1 MEITEIIKDS
11 LMFPAN
17 NLKALAI
24 YIAITFVM
32 GILVAGGIFSALGIQ
47 NSALYGILSFILF
60 IIAVLVGFILSGYE
74 IDIIKTGIDLEDL
87 APDFDWKADLIRG
100 IKAIIVAIVYFIIPA
115 IITLIVAFITNV
127 PGNIVNVTQY
137 INQTAVNANGTVVAN
152 SVLEMVPDSVMSGL
166 VGSISITLLVA
177 AVLFIIF
184 SFIQVMANSRLANT
198 DSLGEALNIPEA
210 VKDISR
216 IGVGK
221 VLATLILVFIVSLVI
236 GAILSAVYQQ
246 VPQLS
251 ILNIIVTPYLMFLMF
266 FTNRATGLLYSDIA

>member
-1 MEITEIIKDS
+1 MEITEIIKES
-11 LMFPAN
+11 FIFPAN

-152 SVLEMVPDSVMSGL
+152 SILEMVPDSVMSGL

-251 ILNIIVTPYLMFLMF
+251 ILNIIVTPYLMF

>member
-1 MEITEIIKDS
+1 MEITEIIKES
-11 LMFPAN
+11 FIFPAN

-32 GILVAGGIFSALGIQ
+32 GILIAGGIFSALGIQ

-127 PGNIVNVTQY
+127 PGNFVNVVQY
-137 INQTAVNANGTVVAN
+137 VNQTAVNANGTVVAN

-251 ILNIIVTPYLMFLMF
+251 ILNIIVTPYLMF

>member
-24 YIAITFVM
+24 YIAITFVV

-60 IIAVLVGFILSGYE
+60 IIAILVGFILSGYE
-74 IDIIKTGIDLEDL
+74 IDIIKTGIEFEDL

-127 PGNIVNVTQY
+127 PGNIVNMTQY

-152 SVLEMVPDSVMSGL
+152 SVLEMVPESVLSGL
-166 VGSISITLLVA
+166 VGSITITLLVA

-210 VKDISR
+210 IKDISR

-221 VLATLILVFIVSLVI
+221 VIATIILVFIVALVI
-236 GAILSAVYQQ
+236 NAILSAVYQQ

-251 ILNIIVTPYLMFLMF
+251 ILNIIVTPYIMF

>member
-1 MEITEIIKDS
+1 MEITEIIKES
-11 LMFPAN
+11 FIFPAN

-60 IIAVLVGFILSGYE
+60 IIALLVGFVLSGYE

-152 SVLEMVPDSVMSGL
+152 SVLEMVPASVMSGL
-166 VGSISITLLVA
+166 VGSITITLLVA

-251 ILNIIVTPYLMFLMF
+251 ILNIIVTPYLMF

>member
-24 YIAITFVM
+24 YIAITFVV

-60 IIAVLVGFILSGYE
+60 IIAILVGFILSGYE
-74 IDIIKTGIDLEDL
+74 IDIIKTGIEFEDL

-127 PGNIVNVTQY
+127 PGNIVNMTQY

-152 SVLEMVPDSVMSGL
+152 SVLEMVPKSVMSGL

-210 VKDISR
+210 IKDISR

-221 VLATLILVFIVSLVI
+221 VIATIILVFIVALVI
-236 GAILSAVYQQ
+236 NAILSAVYQQ

-251 ILNIIVTPYLMFLMF
+251 ILNIIVTPYIMF

>member
-24 YIAITFVM
+24 YIAITFVV

-60 IIAVLVGFILSGYE
+60 IIAILVGFILSGYE
-74 IDIIKTGIDLEDL
+74 IDIIKTGIEFEDL

-152 SVLEMVPDSVMSGL
+152 SVLEMVPESVMSGL
-166 VGSISITLLVA
+166 VGSITITLLVA

-210 VKDISR
+210 IKDISR

-221 VLATLILVFIVSLVI
+221 VIATIILVFIVALVI
-236 GAILSAVYQQ
+236 NAILSAVYQQ

-251 ILNIIVTPYLMFLMF
+251 ILNIIVTPYIMF

>member
-1 MEITEIIKDS
+1 MEIIKDS
-11 LMFPAN
+11 FTFPAN

-32 GILVAGGIFSALGIQ
+32 GILIAGGIFSMIGVE
-47 NSALYGILSFILF
+47 NSALYAVLSFILF
-60 IIAVLVGFILSGYE
+60 IIAVVVGFILAGYE
-74 IDIIKTGIDLEDL
+74 IDIIKSGINFDEL
-87 APDFDWKADLIRG
+87 APEFNWKADLIRG
-100 IKAIIVAIVYFIIPA
+100 IKAIIVSIVYFIIPA
-115 IITLIVAFITNV
+115 IITIIVAFITNV
-127 PGNIVNVTQY
+127 PGNIVNVAQY
-137 INQTAVNANGTVVAN
+137 VNQTAVNANGTVVAN
-152 SVLEMVPDSVMSGL
+152 SALEMIPDSVMSGL

-210 VKDISR
+210 FKDISR

-221 VLATLILVFIVSLVI
+221 VIATIILIFIIALVI
-236 GAILSAVYQQ
+236 NAILSAVYQQ

-251 ILNIIVTPYLMFLMF
+251 ILNIIVTPYLMFF
-266 FTNRATGLLYSDIA
+266 ANRATGSLYSDIA

>member
-1 MEITEIIKDS
+1 MEITEIIKES
-11 LMFPAN
+11 FIFPAN

-32 GILVAGGIFSALGIQ
+32 GILVAGGIFSALGIE

-74 IDIIKTGIDLEDL
+74 IDIIKTGIDLDDL

-152 SVLEMVPDSVMSGL
+152 SILEMVPDSVMSGL

-251 ILNIIVTPYLMFLMF
+251 ILNIIVTPYLMF

>member
-1 MEITEIIKDS
+1 MEITEIIKES
-11 LMFPAN
+11 FIFPAN

-152 SVLEMVPDSVMSGL
+152 SLLEMVPDSVMSGL

-221 VLATLILVFIVSLVI
+221 VIATIILVFIVALVI
-236 GAILSAVYQQ
+236 NAILSAVYQQ

-251 ILNIIVTPYLMFLMF
+251 ILNIIVTPYIMF

>member
-60 IIAVLVGFILSGYE
+60 IIAILVGFILSGYE
-74 IDIIKTGIDLEDL
+74 IDIIKTGIEFEDL

-127 PGNIVNVTQY
+127 PGNIVNMTQY

-152 SVLEMVPDSVMSGL
+152 SLLEMVPDSVMSGL

-221 VLATLILVFIVSLVI
+221 VIATIILVFIVALVI
-236 GAILSAVYQQ
+236 NAILSAVYQQ

-251 ILNIIVTPYLMFLMF
+251 ILNIIVTPYIMF

>member
-1 MEITEIIKDS
+1 MEITEIIKES
-11 LMFPAN
+11 FIFPAN

-152 SVLEMVPDSVMSGL
+152 SLLEMVPDSVMSGL

-221 VLATLILVFIVSLVI
+221 VIATLILVFIVSLVI

-251 ILNIIVTPYLMFLMF
+251 ILNIIVTPYLMF

>member
-1 MEITEIIKDS
+1 MEITEIIKES
-11 LMFPAN
+11 FIFPAN

-152 SVLEMVPDSVMSGL
+152 SLLEMVPDSVMSGL

-251 ILNIIVTPYLMFLMF
+251 ILNIIVTPYLMF

>member
-1 MEITEIIKDS
+1 MEITEIIKES
-11 LMFPAN
+11 FIFPAN

-32 GILVAGGIFSALGIQ
+32 GILVAGGIFSALGIE

-127 PGNIVNVTQY
+127 PGNFLNVAQY
-137 INQTAVNANGTVVAN
+137 VNQTAVNANGTVVAN
-152 SVLEMVPDSVMSGL
+152 SVLEMVPKSVMSGL

-184 SFIQVMANSRLANT
+184 SFIQVMANSRLAST

-251 ILNIIVTPYLMFLMF
+251 ILNIIVTPYLMF

>member
-1 MEITEIIKDS
+1 MEIIDIIKES
-11 LMFPAN
+11 FVFPAN

-24 YIAITFVM
+24 YIAITFVL
-32 GILVAGGIFSALGIQ
+32 GILVAGGIFSAIGIE
-47 NSALYGILSFILF
+47 NSAAYGALSLILF
-60 IIAVLVGFILSGYE
+60 IIAILIGLILAGYE
-74 IDIIKTGIDLEDL
+74 IDIIKSGINFDEL
-87 APDFDWKADLIRG
+87 APDFNWKVDLIRG
-100 IKAIIVAIVYFIIPA
+100 IKAVIVSIIYFIIPA

-127 PGNIVNVTQY
+127 PGNFVNVAQH
-137 INQTAVNANGTVVAN
+137 INQTAVNANGTVVA
-152 SVLEMVPDSVMSGL
+152 SSALEMVPDSVMSGL
-166 VGSISITLLVA
+166 IGSVSITLLVA

-221 VLATLILVFIVSLVI
+221 VIATIVIIFIISLIIS
-236 GAILSAVYQQ
+236 AILSAIYQQ
-246 VPQLS
+246 VPQLA
-251 ILNIIVTPYLMFLMF
+251 ILNIIVTPYLMF

>member
-1 MEITEIIKDS
+1 MEITEIIKES
-11 LMFPAN
+11 FMFPAN

-32 GILVAGGIFSALGIQ
+32 GILIAGGIFSMIGVE
-47 NSALYGILSFILF
+47 NSALYAILSFILF
-60 IIAVLVGFILSGYE
+60 IIAVVVGFILAGYE
-74 IDIIKTGIDLEDL
+74 IDIIKSGINFDEL
-87 APDFDWKADLIRG
+87 APEFNWKADLIRG
-100 IKAIIVAIVYFIIPA
+100 IKAIIVGIVYFIIPA
-115 IITLIVAFITNV
+115 IITIIVAFITNV
-127 PGNIVNVTQY
+127 PGNIVNVAQY
-137 INQTAVNANGTVVAN
+137 VNQTAVNANGTVVAN
-152 SVLEMVPDSVMSGL
+152 SALEMIPDSVMSGL

-210 VKDISR
+210 FRDISR

-221 VLATLILVFIVSLVI
+221 VIATIILIFIIALVI
-236 GAILSAVYQQ
+236 NAILSAVYQQ

-251 ILNIIVTPYLMFLMF
+251 ILNIIVTPYIMF

>member
-24 YIAITFVM
+24 YIAITFVV

-60 IIAVLVGFILSGYE
+60 IIAILVGFILSGYE
-74 IDIIKTGIDLEDL
+74 IDIIKTGIDFEDL

-127 PGNIVNVTQY
+127 PGNIVNMTQY

-152 SVLEMVPDSVMSGL
+152 SVLEMVPESVMSGL
-166 VGSISITLLVA
+166 VGSITITLLVA

-184 SFIQVMANSRLANT
+184 SFIQ
-198 DSLGEALNIPEA
+198 
-210 VKDISR
+210 KFK
-216 IGVGK
+216 IGK
-221 VLATLILVFIVSLVI
+221 YRQF
-236 GAILSAVYQQ
+236 
-246 VPQLS
+246 
-251 ILNIIVTPYLMFLMF
+251 
-266 FTNRATGLLYSDIA
+266 R

>member
-1 MEITEIIKDS
+1 MEITEIIKES
-11 LMFPAN
+11 FIFPAN

-152 SVLEMVPDSVMSGL
+152 SLLEMVPDSVMSGL

-221 VLATLILVFIVSLVI
+221 VIATLILVFIVALVI
-236 GAILSAVYQQ
+236 NAILSAVYQQ

-251 ILNIIVTPYLMFLMF
+251 ILNIIVTPYIMF

>member
-24 YIAITFVM
+24 YIAITFVV

-60 IIAVLVGFILSGYE
+60 IIAILVGFILSGYE
-74 IDIIKTGIDLEDL
+74 IDIIKTGIEFEDL

-127 PGNIVNVTQY
+127 PGNIVNMTQY

-152 SVLEMVPDSVMSGL
+152 SVLEMVPESVMSGL
-166 VGSISITLLVA
+166 VGSITITLLVA

-221 VLATLILVFIVSLVI
+221 VLATLILVFIVALVI
-236 GAILSAVYQQ
+236 NAILSAVYQQ

-251 ILNIIVTPYLMFLMF
+251 ILNIIVTPYLMF

>member
-1 MEITEIIKDS
+1 MEITEIIKES
-11 LMFPAN
+11 FIFPAN

-127 PGNIVNVTQY
+127 PGNFLNVAQY
-137 INQTAVNANGTVVAN
+137 VNQTAVNANGTVVAN
-152 SVLEMVPDSVMSGL
+152 SVLEMVPKSVMSGL

-251 ILNIIVTPYLMFLMF
+251 ILNIIVTPYLMF

>member
-60 IIAVLVGFILSGYE
+60 IIAILVGFVLSGYE
-74 IDIIKTGIDLEDL
+74 IDIIKTGIDFEDL

-152 SVLEMVPDSVMSGL
+152 SVLEMVPESVMSGL
-166 VGSISITLLVA
+166 VGSITITLLVA

-210 VKDISR
+210 IKDISR

-221 VLATLILVFIVSLVI
+221 VIATIILVFIVALVI
-236 GAILSAVYQQ
+236 NAILSAVYQQ

-251 ILNIIVTPYLMFLMF
+251 ILNIIVTPYIMF

>member
-1 MEITEIIKDS
+1 MEITEIIKES
-11 LMFPAN
+11 FIFPAN

-152 SVLEMVPDSVMSGL
+152 SVLEMVPESVMSGL
-166 VGSISITLLVA
+166 VGSITITLLVA

-210 VKDISR
+210 IKDISR

-221 VLATLILVFIVSLVI
+221 VIATIILVFIVALVI
-236 GAILSAVYQQ
+236 NAILSAVYQQ

-251 ILNIIVTPYLMFLMF
+251 ILNIIVTPYIMF

>member
-1 MEITEIIKDS
+1 MEITEIIKES
-11 LMFPAN
+11 FIFPAN

-127 PGNIVNVTQY
+127 PGNFVNVVQY
-137 INQTAVNANGTVVAN
+137 VNQTAVNTNGTVVAN
-152 SVLEMVPDSVMSGL
+152 SVLEMVPKSVMSGL

-251 ILNIIVTPYLMFLMF
+251 ILNIIVTPYLMF

>member
-11 LMFPAN
+11 FMFPAN

-32 GILVAGGIFSALGIQ
+32 GIIFAGGIFSGIGAQ
-47 NSALYGILSFILF
+47 NSALYAVLSFILF
-60 IIAVLVGFILSGYE
+60 IIAILVGFILSGYE
-74 IDIIKTGIDLEDL
+74 IDVIKTGIDFEDL

-100 IKAIIVAIVYFIIPA
+100 IKAVIVAIVYFIIPA

-127 PGNIVNVTQY
+127 PGNIVSVTQY
-137 INQTAVNANGTVVAN
+137 INQTALNANGTVVAN

-166 VGSISITLLVA
+166 VGSVSITLLVA
-177 AVLFIIF
+177 TILFIIF

-210 VKDISR
+210 FRDITR

-221 VLATLILVFIVSLVI
+221 VIATLILVFIIALII

-251 ILNIIVTPYLMFLMF
+251 ILNIIVTPYLMF

>member
-1 MEITEIIKDS
+1 MEITEIIKES
-11 LMFPAN
+11 FIFPAN

-127 PGNIVNVTQY
+127 PGNFLNVAQY
-137 INQTAVNANGTVVAN
+137 VNQTAVNANGTVVAN
-152 SVLEMVPDSVMSGL
+152 SLLEMVPDSVMSGL

-251 ILNIIVTPYLMFLMF
+251 ILNIIVTPYLMF

>member
-1 MEITEIIKDS
+1 MEITEIIKES
-11 LMFPAN
+11 FMFPAN

-32 GILVAGGIFSALGIQ
+32 GILIAGGIFSMIGVE
-47 NSALYGILSFILF
+47 NSALYAILSFILF
-60 IIAVLVGFILSGYE
+60 IIAVVVGFILAGYE
-74 IDIIKTGIDLEDL
+74 IDIIKSGINFDEL
-87 APDFDWKADLIRG
+87 APEFNWKADLIRG
-100 IKAIIVAIVYFIIPA
+100 IKAIIVSIVYFIIPA
-115 IITLIVAFITNV
+115 IITIIVAFITNV
-127 PGNIVNVTQY
+127 PGNIVNVAQY
-137 INQTAVNANGTVVAN
+137 VNQTAVNANGTVVAN
-152 SVLEMVPDSVMSGL
+152 SALEMIPDSVMSGL

-210 VKDISR
+210 FRDISR

-221 VLATLILVFIVSLVI
+221 VIATIILIFIIALVI
-236 GAILSAVYQQ
+236 NAILSAVYKQ

-251 ILNIIVTPYLMFLMF
+251 ILNIIVTPYLMF